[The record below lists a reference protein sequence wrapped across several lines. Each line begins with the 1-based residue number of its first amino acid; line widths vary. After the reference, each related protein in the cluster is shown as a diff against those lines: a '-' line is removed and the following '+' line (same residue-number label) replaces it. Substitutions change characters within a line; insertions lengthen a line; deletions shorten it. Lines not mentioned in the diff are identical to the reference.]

1 MSTPQFDI
9 RIDKN
14 GKLTVKVSGVSG
26 EECMRLS
33 DMIAEIVGREET
45 REKTS
50 EYYGPGNVRISS
62 TGQVHGHTRSQG
74 G

>member
-1 MSTPQFDI
+1 MSAPQFDI
-9 RIDKN
+9 RIDKA

-33 DMIAEIVGREET
+33 DMLAEIVGREDS

-50 EYYGPGNVRISS
+50 EFYGPGNVRVS
-62 TGQVHGHTRSQG
+62 TSGQIHGHTHG
-74 G
+74 A

>member
-1 MSTPQFDI
+1 MSAPQFDI

-26 EECMRLS
+26 EECMRLI
-33 DMIAEIVGREET
+33 DMLTQIIGHEES

-50 EYYGPGNVRISS
+50 EFYGPGSVHVSAS
-62 TGQVHGHTRSQG
+62 GQVHGRTS
-74 G
+74 

>member
-1 MSTPQFDI
+1 MSAPQFDI
-9 RIDKN
+9 RIDTS

-33 DMIAEIVGREET
+33 DMLAQIVGREVS

-50 EYYGPGNVRISS
+50 EYYAPGSVRI
-62 TGQVHGHTRSQG
+62 TTPQQVHGRTK
-74 G
+74 

>member
-1 MSTPQFDI
+1 MSAPEFDI
-9 RIDKN
+9 RIDKA
-14 GKLTVKVSGVSG
+14 GKLTVRVSGVSG

-33 DMIAEIVGREET
+33 DMLAEIIGREDS

-50 EYYGPGNVRISS
+50 EYYGPGNVRLSS
-62 TGQVHGHTRSQG
+62 SNQVHGHTRPHG